1 MKSLAMGKKL
11 LTSVLVGLV
20 VASAITQTVLAQN
33 CGCAP
38 NLCCSQHG
46 YCGQG
51 NDYCGTGC
59 KEGPCFSKSP
69 TGASVASIISPQFF
83 NGIISQARADCA
95 GKKFYTRQAFLT
107 ALDSFPDFGKMG
119 SDVESK
125 REIAAFFAHATH
137 ETEFFCHTEEQD
149 KSDSHC
155 DTTKPEFP
163 CAPGKSYYG
172 RGPLQLSWN
181 YNYGKAGNALK
192 LDLLKNPEM
201 VANDPVVSFKGSLWY
216 WMAAV
221 RPVIGRGFGETIKA
235 INGRVECGVTAA
247 KDRAQHRIQFYTD
260 YCKRFGVDPG
270 PNLSC

>member
-1 MKSLAMGKKL
+1 
-11 LTSVLVGLV
+11 
-20 VASAITQTVLAQN
+20 
-33 CGCAP
+33 
-38 NLCCSQHG
+38 
-46 YCGQG
+46 
-51 NDYCGTGC
+51 
-59 KEGPCFSKSP
+59 
-69 TGASVASIISPQFF
+69 
-83 NGIISQARADCA
+83 
-95 GKKFYTRQAFLT
+95 
-107 ALDSFPDFGKMG
+107 ALDSFPDFGKLG

-125 REIAAFFAHATH
+125 REIAALFAHATH

-163 CAPGKSYYG
+163 CAPGKESN
-172 RGPLQLSWN
+172 LT
-181 YNYGKAGNALK
+181 
-192 LDLLKNPEM
+192 LDKNPEM

-247 KDRAQHRIQFYTD
+247 KDRAQHRIQFYKY
-260 YCKRFGVDPG
+260 YCKRFGVHPG